1 MKEAKRKIV
10 FSDYLESLEA
20 RVGRSLEEAADD
32 AGHTGHA
39 LEIFLVAMI
48 VWSFYYLYIM

>member
-1 MKEAKRKIV
+1 MKETKREVV

-20 RVGRSLEEAADD
+20 WVCRSLEEAADD

-39 LEIFLVAMI
+39 LEILVAMI
-48 VWSFYYLYIM
+48 VSSFYYFYVM